1 MPATPIADVGTV
13 TKNET
18 PLVTTAVSRLPAP
31 GRKLCAC
38 VRAVFPSSDSRG
50 DEAAGGHDWCQ
61 HVGRFRRVV
70 ARERRCEAAPPDK
83 TPPESGPASEDV
95 DPFRSPPADGG
106 PAASS
111 GNPFE
116 SPPPHGLPNIPGVRL
131 KKITE
136 DYVELVEDSEP
147 AIVRDVT
154 VGGIML
160 LPNGHLKRT
169 YSGKPPALCPT

>member
-1 MPATPIADVGTV
+1 MRRRWLRLLFLVFLLLAGSYALVYGLFFHRAILEETKQREV
-13 TKNET
+13 TIG
-18 PLVTTAVSRLPAP
+18 VSTL
-31 GRKLCAC
+31 GDSGE
-38 VRAVFPSSDSRG
+38 SSPESG
-50 DEAAGGHDWCQ
+50 NAQ
-61 HVGRFRRVV
+61 
-70 ARERRCEAAPPDK
+70 AAPPDK